1 MSALVDKF
9 LQHKGFIKEK
19 GGSNAPLMPNIIA
32 DAIYVVHL
40 DYLKGKVKQE
50 TKLHLNEMIKRYRM
64 FNKEFF
70 MSFDGDEI
78 SENVDAMDKFL
89 DFTKN
94 EMELFRISVKN
105 RFLDLS
111 NETKD
116 IIANL
121 ALCKFL
127 ASQACEIWGILYKT
141 RYGERDKDLNLEAVY
156 VASREAFNSYTNK
169 VLPKHYS
176 NVDLV
181 DDKDIK
187 DSMKRFESRV
197 MDFINEWK

>member
-32 DAIYVVHL
+32 DCIYIVHL
-40 DYLKGKVKQE
+40 DHLKGKVSQE
-50 TKLHLNEMIKRYRM
+50 TKKHLNEMIKRYRM

-70 MSFDGDEI
+70 QAFNDEETDCNI
-78 SENVDAMDKFL
+78 EAMDKFQE
-89 DFTKN
+89 FVKN
-94 EMELFRISVKN
+94 ELELFKVAVKN
-105 RFLDLS
+105 QFPDV
-111 NETKD
+111 ECEKKD

-141 RYGERDKDLNLEAVY
+141 RYGERDKDLNL
-156 VASREAFNSYTNK
+156 
-169 VLPKHYS
+169 
-176 NVDLV
+176 
-181 DDKDIK
+181 
-187 DSMKRFESRV
+187 
-197 MDFINEWK
+197 